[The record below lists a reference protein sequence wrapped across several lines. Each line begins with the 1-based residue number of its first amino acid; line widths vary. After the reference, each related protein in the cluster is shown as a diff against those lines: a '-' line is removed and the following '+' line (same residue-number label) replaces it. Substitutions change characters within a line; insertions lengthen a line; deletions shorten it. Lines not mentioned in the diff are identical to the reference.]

1 MLVGRELRPRT
12 YSWGNAE
19 TILYALGVGAAP
31 PRDLPLLFEGA
42 GPLVLPTFGT
52 VTTGIAF
59 LDMIDELQIE
69 LGAILHGEQTI
80 VLHRPLPPTGSVSI
94 RRRVEN
100 VWDKG
105 GGAVVVVEEEAVDD
119 SPMFSS
125 SSSWFVKG
133 AGGFGGDRGPSAS
146 SVPDA
151 PDRAPDIQV
160 QRTIRAEQAALY
172 RLSGDLNAIHIDPAS
187 AVAAGFDGTFIHG
200 LCTFGMVGLEL
211 LMEVAGGQ
219 AERVREVAGRFV
231 SPVRHGDVLSIE
243 LWRSGPD
250 AAVMRA
256 SVEGRVVMA
265 GGHARFGEP

>member
-133 AGGFGGDRGPSAS
+133 PGGSEVIAG
-146 SVPDA
+146 
-151 PDRAPDIQV
+151 RAPAAF
-160 QRTIRAEQAALY
+160 RTHQTAL
-172 RLSGDLNAIHIDPAS
+172 R
-187 AVAAGFDGTFIHG
+187 TF
-200 LCTFGMVGLEL
+200 
-211 LMEVAGGQ
+211 
-219 AERVREVAGRFV
+219 RF
-231 SPVRHGDVLSIE
+231 S
-243 LWRSGPD
+243 
-250 AAVMRA
+250 
-256 SVEGRVVMA
+256 
-265 GGHARFGEP
+265 ARFELSRLHCID